1 MEAFSA
7 TGNETII
14 KARVTLVL
22 VGYGDLTLTDAA
34 LIWNKSAS
42 SFLAFGAGN
51 ALTENHLMIPLY
63 SIVRIGTYAYF
74 PGGGLIVALNNGKEY
89 KFAFKRKS
97 DFKAAYEYLKKTS

>member
-34 LIWNKSAS
+34 PDL
-42 SFLAFGAGN
+42 
-51 ALTENHLMIPLY
+51 E
-63 SIVRIGTYAYF
+63 
-74 PGGGLIVALNNGKEY
+74 
-89 KFAFKRKS
+89 
-97 DFKAAYEYLKKTS
+97 